1 MSEPATQRREAV
13 ASEAVPPG
21 PAASSLGDDGGARSR
36 PWWRASVVRTLGR
49 LVVALA
55 ATLVLISLVVVAL
68 DADPATTYEALWNGA
83 FGSPFNTGSTFIVG
97 TILVLTALAFALP
110 YTAGLL
116 NVGAEGQMYVGAI
129 ASAGVGISLA
139 PATPIIV
146 AVPVSIAGGLIAG
159 SLWSGVV
166 GVLRARAG
174 ANEMIT
180 SLMLNFV
187 AFALANY
194 AVSVLWPVEGVGQ
207 QTQPV
212 IPNARFPELWTG
224 TPLNTAVFVALIA
237 VAVTWFVM
245 RRTQLGFEI
254 RVTGLSE
261 AAAKLAGIR
270 ISRVTVTTFLLA
282 GACAGAAG
290 AVSVLGVNGALYN
303 GFSGSYGFIGIAVAL
318 VAKSSA
324 ILIIPAA
331 LLFAALRVGSD
342 NLFAYAGISP
352 SLGNVMI
359 GSIVLTLMITGILR
373 SGTARA

>member
-1 MSEPATQRREAV
+1 M
-13 ASEAVPPG
+13 
-21 PAASSLGDDGGARSR
+21 
-36 PWWRASVVRTLGR
+36 LGR
-49 LVVALA
+49 LAAAIA
-55 ATLVLISLVVVAL
+55 ATVVLISILIVAL

-139 PATPIIV
+139 PSTPVLV
-146 AVPVSIAGGLIAG
+146 AVPVSIAGGLVAG
-159 SLWSGVV
+159 SLWAGIV
-166 GVLRARAG
+166 GALRARAG

-194 AVSVLWPVEGVGQ
+194 AVSVLWPVKGVGQ

-224 TPLNTAVFVALIA
+224 TPLNTAVFVAVIA
-237 VAVTWFVM
+237 VAVIWWVM
-245 RRTQLGFEI
+245 RRTRLGFEI

-261 AAAKLAGIR
+261 GAAKQAGIR
-270 ISRVTVTTFLLA
+270 IPRVTITTFLLA
-282 GACAGAAG
+282 GACAGGAG

-318 VAKSSA
+318 IAKSNA
-324 ILIIPAA
+324 LLIVPAA

-359 GSIVLTLMITGILR
+359 GSIVLTLMVTGVLR